1 MLRLLTPLAL
11 LGVVACAAAADPAP
25 ESVAQDYVAPVE
37 ALELAGAP
45 TALPAAAPAPVAS
58 YAAPAHA
65 QPAASAPSRI
75 SCDIDVHR
83 TRNGLRLEATA
94 YGAERA
100 NDVVEYEFLVRKM
113 DAAGSS
119 DIVQAGEVSEPVLGE
134 VELSLERG
142 ARYRAELTLRDSEGE
157 VCATEISS

>member
-25 ESVAQDYVAPVE
+25 ESVAQDFVAPVE
-37 ALELAGAP
+37 ATELAGGP
-45 TALPAAAPAPVAS
+45 EPAAAPAPVAA
-58 YAAPAHA
+58 YVAAAQAEPAL
-65 QPAASAPSRI
+65 APSRI

-94 YGAERA
+94 YGAERV
-100 NDVVEYEFLVRKM
+100 NDVVEYEFLVRKI

-119 DIVQAGEVSEPVLGE
+119 DIIQAGEVSEPVLGE

-142 ARYRAELTLRDSEGE
+142 ARYRAELTLRDSDGE
-157 VCATEISS
+157 VCSTEIAS